1 MCLAGWWAGGG
12 EVNETLLRGL
22 AHSGCPSVTGSGEG
36 KRADPGAGA
45 GGGRPGRQAGPS
57 PVRVHL
63 RESVGGVALEGKSRG
78 RQESARGG
86 GGQCKAEAADP
97 QGYNAPVQTL
107 SRELGWG
114 QRSVPSDDAHKRC
127 TRLPVW
133 VGYAKGQ

>member
-86 GGQCKAEAADP
+86 GASARPRLRTPRA
-97 QGYNAPVQTL
+97 TTH
-107 SRELGWG
+107 RF
-114 QRSVPSDDAHKRC
+114 RPSAGNWD
-127 TRLPVW
+127 
-133 VGYAKGQ
+133 GAKGQCPVMTPTNAAPVCLSG